1 MTTRVMVVEDHHL
14 VSEALR
20 DMLAMEA
27 DIEITSTVSSAEAA
41 VKEFQ
46 EALPDVVLLD
56 VKLAGSMNG
65 IQAIKPMK
73 AAHPGVKVIM
83 LTMFTDPATVKQAI
97 EAGADA
103 YVSKGSSKE
112 TLVRAIEAVRTGQS
126 MLDPNVTEGV
136 FDQIAG
142 RDPRALTDR
151 EMMVLQHISHGNST
165 RETASEMYLS
175 EETVKTYLRQIFKKL
190 GAKDRTEAVAE
201 AFRRGLI
208 H

>member
-1 MTTRVMVVEDHHL
+1 MVVEDHHL

-20 DMLAMEA
+20 DMLAMKA